1 MCVPRVSRP
10 PFHFSVPRSSYAL
23 GSLANG
29 RIKFAEIERDI
40 RVEKNGPWQERERER
55 SPCHEQNFVLAF
67 QKKKKRKNPVAEI
80 SSATT
85 DDFCE
90 GRFSLGGVGLE
101 RYRVVREKDSEE
113 EVWVGVRVDGRV
125 P

>member
-1 MCVPRVSRP
+1 MAR
-10 PFHFSVPRSSYAL
+10 
-23 GSLANG
+23 
-29 RIKFAEIERDI
+29 
-40 RVEKNGPWQERERER
+40 ERERER